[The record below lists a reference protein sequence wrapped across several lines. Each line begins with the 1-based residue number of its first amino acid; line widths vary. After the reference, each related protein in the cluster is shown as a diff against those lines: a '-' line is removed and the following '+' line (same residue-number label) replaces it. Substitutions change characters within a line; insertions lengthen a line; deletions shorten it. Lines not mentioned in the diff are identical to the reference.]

1 MKPVEKVE
9 SKPNP
14 KTNPSIGNPPQ
25 QLTTPTPVEPTPE
38 LSLKR
43 KPRHLKNSDHL
54 FNEKFSD

>member
-9 SKPNP
+9 P

-25 QLTTPTPVEPTPE
+25 QLTTPAPVEPTPE